1 MPPRRPDPKPRRGP
15 PPPEPGSPSD
25 FDEEIPEELGDR
37 SAEEIY
43 GEDDEL
49 PEEELIAPSPAGSG
63 LSPERT
69 RVGAISDLD
78 DAPSEEPSP
87 DATLAGPPV
96 RIQIFAGPDEG
107 NARRFR
113 GVRMVVGRGK
123 GCDLELTDQSVSRKH
138 LEMVHGEK
146 GMLLRDLNST
156 TGTKVNGQKVSEQ
169 YLVHGDEVQIGRT
182 KFKFI
187 DEVALFRAKQDEAD
201 RLKKEAEEAAAKEA
215 AERAQAQ
222 AAAAQA
228 KASRPPKPPTM
239 QELPTGLLGQLRAR
253 VDALNPMQ
261 QRAAIL
267 VGIVS
272 VFFVFLLGLFA
283 LFHKSGPPPPTED
296 QLIAQKK
303 YELAHKAMDEERFED
318 AVNLIDQ
325 AEKMRP
331 GVDAEGL
338 LASAKTDLAAE
349 TSLNLA
355 KSLVDQNHFEDARA
369 ELARTPR
376 GTDSQVQR
384 QSELMQTLETKQ
396 TQFLLQA
403 ANDQIAKQNFA
414 MAQQVISA
422 LPPTLRKTMQ
432 AQLDDAQAHSALDK
446 RAAAEREQAAQEAA
460 HKHAV
465 SEHAHRMQVAFG
477 PVSRKLE
484 ALDYDRAVLEC
495 DRAASS
501 GDREIR
507 AKAHELKAL
516 IPQFRRQYED
526 ALRKGAEGSPE
537 LSVRPLRKARATY
550 EKIDLPGALGGKID
564 HLLAN
569 AALAAAKTALGRDDL
584 YSAVNSYREAL
595 RLQPSNTDA
604 KAGMKR
610 LVDRTDQMVLDAY
623 MIRDRDP
630 RASAEKLKLVLQI
643 APKGSASYSKAKAQL
658 SLMEP

>member
-1 MPPRRPDPKPRRGP
+1 MPPRRPEPKPRRGP

-25 FDEEIPEELGDR
+25 FDEEIPEELGGR

-43 GEDDEL
+43 GDEDDL
-49 PEEELIAPSPAGSG
+49 PEEEYIAPSPAGPG

-69 RVGAISDLD
+69 RVGAIAELEDN
-78 DAPSEEPSP
+78 PSEEPAP

-96 RIQIFAGPDEG
+96 RIQIIAGPDEG
-107 NARRFR
+107 TARRFR

-123 GCDLELTDQSVSRKH
+123 GCDLELTDQSVSRRH

-156 TGTKVNGQKVSEQ
+156 TGTKVNGQKVTEQ

-187 DEVALFRAKQDEAD
+187 DEVALFRAKQEEKE
-201 RLKKEAEEAAAKEA
+201 RQEKEAQEAAEKAA
-215 AERAQAQ
+215 AERAQAE
-222 AAAAQA
+222 AAA
-228 KASRPPKPPTM
+228 KASRPPKPPTV
-239 QELPTGLLGQLRAR
+239 QELPKDLFGR
-253 VDALNPMQ
+253 VRLKVAALTPMQ

-267 VGIVS
+267 VAIVS
-272 VFFVFLLGLFA
+272 FFFIVPGGCYLA
-283 LFHKSGPPPPTED
+283 FHKPGPPPVTEE

-303 YELAHKAMDEERFED
+303 YELAHKAMEQERFED

-325 AEKMRP
+325 AEKLLP

-338 LASAKTDLAAE
+338 LASAKTDLAAQ

-376 GTDSQVQR
+376 GTDAQVQH
-384 QSELMQTLETKQ
+384 QSELLQELETKQ

-403 ANDQIAKQNFA
+403 ANEQIAKQNFA
-414 MAQQVISA
+414 MAQTVISA

-432 AQLDDAQAHSALDK
+432 AQLDDAQAHAELDK
-446 RAAAEREQAAQEAA
+446 RAAAEREAEAQAAA
-460 HKHAV
+460 HKHAL
-465 SEHAHRMQVAFG
+465 SEHARRMQAAFG

-484 ALDYDRAVLEC
+484 ALEYDRAVLEC
-495 DRAASS
+495 DRAAAG
-501 GDREIR
+501 GDKEVR
-507 AKAHELKAL
+507 AKAHALKAL
-516 IPQFRRQYED
+516 IPQFRREYED

-550 EKIDLPGALGGKID
+550 EKIDLPGPLGAKID

-584 YSAVNSYREAL
+584 TSAVLSYREAQ
-595 RLQPSNTDA
+595 RLEPANAEA

-630 RASAEKLKLVLQI
+630 RASIEKLKLVLQI
-643 APKGSASYSKAKAQL
+643 APKGSASYEKAKAQL
-658 SLMEP
+658 SLLQP